1 MEPIKIFLDT
11 NIVLDFF
18 TGRMN
23 DGKAAKLVQLG
34 SSPCY
39 EMCISLLT
47 AVNVLYVSRKLSSKL
62 SPEDISTLF
71 TILPQDA
78 GQWDTASKLKMEDFE
93 DAVQASCAL
102 ASNCFCIV
110 SRDRHY
116 LDAPIPVLDPSDFL
130 DTVVKALK

>member
-18 TGRMN
+18 TERMN
-23 DGKAAKLVQLG
+23 DGKATKLVQLG
-34 SSPCY
+34 ASPCY

-62 SPEDISTLF
+62 SPEDISNLF

-78 GQWDTASKLKMEDFE
+78 GQWESAGKLKMEDFE
-93 DAVQASCAL
+93 DAIQVSCAL
-102 ASNCFCIV
+102 SSNCFCIV